1 MALADWVSTTGKN
14 LTTVY
19 VTHGHGDHWF
29 GLGAVRERFP
39 GVRAVATPAVIESMR
54 KSSAPEVLQTF
65 WQPRFPG
72 QIPDD
77 NPVADPLDGQSFE
90 LEGHQLVAVDVGH
103 TDTDNSTVLRVP
115 DIALVAA
122 GDAAYNGVHQY
133 LAESDSQGR
142 QEWLAA
148 LDVIEAFDPRAVVAG
163 HKRYGNDDSPR
174 IIGETRQ
181 YIRDFDRLD
190 METATA
196 EELYRQM
203 MAIYPDRVNPGA
215 LWLSAQSAKA

>member
-1 MALADWVSTTGKN
+1 
-14 LTTVY
+14 
-19 VTHGHGDHWF
+19 
-29 GLGAVRERFP
+29 
-39 GVRAVATPAVIESMR
+39 MR

-103 TDTDNSTVLRVP
+103 TDTDNSTVLHTP
-115 DIALVAA
+115 DIGLVVA

-142 QEWLAA
+142 QDWLAA
-148 LDVIEAFDPRAVVAG
+148 LDVIEALDPRAVVAG
-163 HKRYGNDDSPR
+163 HKRYGNDDNPR
-174 IIGETRQ
+174 RVIGETRQ
-181 YIRDFDRLD
+181 YINDFDRLD
-190 METATA
+190 KETTTA
-196 EELYRQM
+196 DELYRQM

-215 LWLSAQSAKA
+215 LWLSAQSAKP